1 MGAGLWRGAGPGQGR
16 SLRAGAELTSPASTR
31 LPRQRLWPSLRAGA
45 RLQFLNLLLWVGGEW
60 GGRDAFPR
68 DWGRGDAAWRARQPL
83 RSGPLPRL
91 VPPPAAAKTWR
102 DPDLAE
108 VPREPALL
116 PTLPPTVCPT
126 RSLNGVE
133 GVRGTWAQGRQ
144 GFAPSWAPRRCQGGG
159 GMLRP

>member
-1 MGAGLWRGAGPGQGR
+1 MARGGAW
-16 SLRAGAELTSPASTR
+16 AGAELTGRGGAYEPGLNPAPEAAAVAFP
-31 LPRQRLWPSLRAGA
+31 PRRRATPVPQPLALGG
-45 RLQFLNLLLWVGGEW
+45 RGVG